1 MSRITLIKASAMPVG
16 VVLMLASC
24 ALTINYVMRGATIPE
39 LSSGLIFSMASIVFA
54 SRIAGG
60 CAVTAAQI
68 FGLIVY
74 RLANERMMHLLYWAA
89 TLVSIYISICTL
101 HSSFIFD
108 AQQSKYNSREYQELL
123 KERARVIKAIRSTGS
138 ERDRMVD
145 FYFARSMARRAN
157 ELSEEYQVKIDLIEK
172 KLAVIDAKIESIARS
187 GVTENSAPAS
197 SYIIPVVVAI
207 LIDLTGT
214 YMLAFSIGYTK
225 IEKSEPLC
233 TSIAPSVYEVGSDGK
248 PMTITVHKDK
258 SLRTSNNIKI
268 AYPCERE
275 KTKILESVEKSEFD
289 DIEGEISV
297 HQLEISNSEE
307 SEGVEAE
314 DAWVAPGYKNDEEII
329 SAYNMRKVYGDV
341 FRMTEIKK
349 GTKSLQFI
357 KEVLYRNGINHEDEN
372 N

>member
-1 MSRITLIKASAMPVG
+1 VNRITLIKASALPVG

-39 LSSGLIFSMASIVFA
+39 FSSGLIFSMSAIVFA

-68 FGLIVY
+68 FGLVVY
-74 RLANERMMHLLYWAA
+74 RLAGERMMHMLYWAA

-108 AQQSKYNSREYQELL
+108 AEQTKYQSHEYTSLI
-123 KERARVIKAIRSTGS
+123 KERARIIKMTSGITS

-145 FYFARSMARRAN
+145 FYFARDMARRAN
-157 ELSEEYQVKIDLIEK
+157 ELSEDYQEKIDQNEK
-172 KLAVIDAKIESIARS
+172 KIAAVDAKIESIARS
-187 GVTENSAPAS
+187 GVTENSAPWS

-214 YMLAFSIGYTK
+214 YLLAFSIGYTK

-233 TSIAPSVYEVGSDGK
+233 TSIAPSAYEVGADGK
-248 PMTITVHKDK
+248 PITITVHKDE
-258 SLRTSNNIKI
+258 SLRTSNNINI
-268 AYPCERE
+268 DDSGERE

-297 HQLEISNSEE
+297 HRLEISNLEG

-314 DAWVAPGYKNDEEII
+314 GAWVAPGYKTDEEII

-357 KEVLYRNGINHEDEN
+357 KEVLSRNGINHED
-372 N
+372 